1 MQHSRSSSSGSN
13 NSYNNKEHG
22 RMFDIAVSVCLKVVA
37 RSSSCDS
44 LGLRKGHKLCLS
56 LCACVCV
63 CLCVCTWVCV
73 SVGYSVSQCYKL
85 RRRQAVAATR
95 TATPSAFYLQPKHGR
110 TCRMRNLIAQHCKQR
125 ANCVLHLSLSWGR
138 HQPHQRVTSPFVRQ
152 SRKRQQ
158 LQLQGIIKSTGCR
171 LSFA

>member
-1 MQHSRSSSSGSN
+1 MSLSVCGCVR
-13 NSYNNKEHG
+13 
-22 RMFDIAVSVCLKVVA
+22 VSVCVSVY
-37 RSSSCDS
+37 
-44 LGLRKGHKLCLS
+44 
-56 LCACVCV
+56 
-63 CLCVCTWVCV
+63 V

-85 RRRQAVAATR
+85 RRRQAAAAATR

-110 TCRMRNLIAQHCKQR
+110 ACRMRNLIAQHCKQR

>member
-1 MQHSRSSSSGSN
+1 MQHSSSSSSGCNN

-63 CLCVCTWVCV
+63 CLCVYV

-110 TCRMRNLIAQHCKQR
+110 TCRMRNFIAQHCKQR